1 MVEVPSTHF
10 HVDKHVNLFYHI
22 CVLFSEYF
30 PDEYALGILNNQTYR
45 QKYGHLRTRPLH
57 REFERLQQYSFYT
70 WDFIG
75 KSLSDSESLE
85 LAKRRLETTS
95 DVIIDTWLKILM
107 KCMASYNSIW
117 LETERKLAGYE
128 LKLEKEWKRISKP
141 IMTKMSTLTKS
152 PWKIKAIN
160 VYLVDCV
167 WGAQSWV
174 NDIVLPPIPI
184 PDPNL
189 DIAKKT
195 LTHEIAH
202 IKMPDNLL
210 KAKLRNYDVD
220 LGIVHTIVDLIAYF
234 SVKDHLKDPDRRGMK
249 PNPNYYTE
257 VQRLYP
263 FFEHYS
269 RNPEQY
275 ETFDEL
281 LEHAATAVK
290 TE

>member
-10 HVDKHVNLFYHI
+10 YVDKHVNLFYHV

-30 PDEYALGILNNQTYR
+30 PDEIALGILNNQRYR
-45 QKYGHLRTRPLH
+45 QKYGHLRARSLH
-57 REFERLQQYSFYT
+57 REFERLQQYSFYV

-75 KSLSDSESLE
+75 KSLPDLESLG

-95 DVIIDTWLKILM
+95 DVIIDTWLKILAE
-107 KCMASYNSIW
+107 CMTSYNSIW
-117 LETERKLAGYE
+117 LETEKKLAGYR
-128 LKLEKEWKRISKP
+128 LKLEREWNLISKP
-141 IMTKMSTLTKS
+141 VMTKMSTITKF
-152 PWKIKAIN
+152 PWEIEAIN

-167 WGAQSWV
+167 WGAASWV
-174 NDIVLPPIPI
+174 DDIVLPPV
-184 PDPNL
+184 PDL
-189 DIAKKT
+189 DVAKKL

-202 IKMPDNLL
+202 IQMPNNLL
-210 KAKLRNYDVD
+210 KAKLRNYSVDV
-220 LGIVHTIVDLIAYF
+220 GIAHTIVDLIAYF
-234 SVKDHLKDPDRRGMK
+234 SVRNYLKDPERRGMK

-263 FFEHYS
+263 IIEYYS
-269 RNPEQY
+269 ENPEKY
-275 ETFDEL
+275 KTFDEL